1 MAASRA
7 LIILILTF
15 AVAWLAS
22 WLMSRDGAPATLD
35 PEAKNE
41 PDLYMVN
48 AIIDQYDERGQPK
61 HKIKALKLTHYP
73 ATDITT
79 LEMPRVK
86 IYLKD
91 TASPWDIESNFGRL
105 TPKSNNPSLPSR
117 EEEVVELWERVFAQ
131 QTRLSG
137 DFVNIRT
144 EQMTVYPDRD
154 YLESR
159 VKVYLDDQSGRTTA
173 GAMNAYLEQTR
184 YEFFTNNIQ
193 RVNTIFIPEVKRHIE

>member
-86 IYLKD
+86 IYLED

-105 TPKSNNPSLPSR
+105 TPKSNNQSLPNR

-184 YEFFTNNIQ
+184 YEFFTNNFQ
-193 RVNTIFIPEVKRHIE
+193 RVNTIFIPEVKRLIE

>member
-15 AVAWLAS
+15 TVAWLAS
-22 WLMSRDGAPATLD
+22 WLMSRDGGPTTLD

-79 LEMPRVK
+79 LEMQGSRFTTK
-86 IYLKD
+86 
-91 TASPWDIESNFGRL
+91 
-105 TPKSNNPSLPSR
+105 TPK
-117 EEEVVELWERVFAQ
+117 AHG
-131 QTRLSG
+131 T
-137 DFVNIRT
+137 
-144 EQMTVYPDRD
+144 
-154 YLESR
+154 
-159 VKVYLDDQSGRTTA
+159 
-173 GAMNAYLEQTR
+173 
-184 YEFFTNNIQ
+184 
-193 RVNTIFIPEVKRHIE
+193 